1 VHVAPSVE
9 DRTDLDPLADRA
21 DREVLGVGPRSL
33 DRVEAEQLVER
44 LVACLVDA

>member
-9 DRTDLDPLADRA
+9 DRTDLDALADRA
-21 DREVLGVGPRSL
+21 DREVLGVAPRTF
-33 DRVEAEQLVER
+33 DGVEAEQLVER